1 MTDFFRHENAPTG
14 PSSYPTRVATLART
28 ARHRLS
34 PLGLAV
40 ALSVALLGAGG
51 VATAAGPQASSQ
63 PSATAPARASTPG
76 SFAMVSHL
84 AVDGVAEIVAATPNG
99 QTLFYTSA
107 DAGVLGVVDIADP
120 ARPTL
125 LPRVDVRIHGVGE
138 PTSVAITPDGRYAVV
153 ALRMDDDVH
162 HARRGFVRVFD
173 ISNPRNARPVK
184 DITVGIGPDSLALHG
199 SGNTLRAVVAIEDE
213 ETIAEGKDKGD
224 ATLGG
229 KRPGR
234 IDVVGLQDL
243 YGGSASGLQ
252 SIELVQALKA
262 LPDAVYPEDPQPEF
276 VSIDHQAHLAVVSLQ
291 ENNAVALI
299 DLRHPRTAKLVKVF
313 STGTVVRK
321 GNADLKKDGE
331 IALTDSMTARR
342 EPDAVAWVAPGVFAT
357 ANEGDGKKD
366 KAGVLPGGRGFTLF
380 NTQGQVVFEA
390 GAITELNAVRHGHYP
405 DARSASKGVEIESV
419 ASATFGGM
427 PYLLVGSERGSYVD
441 VYRVSHP
448 AQPEWVQLLPS
459 GMSPEGL
466 TTVTRRADGQQLV
479 VTANERDD
487 SLNIYRFHPQG
498 APANTQEPQLV
509 AKDGMPW
516 GALSGLATDGSHLYA
531 VPDNAFGQS
540 RIWRINPAELGQGRM
555 VIDQVTML
563 TEANGQPLKVDPEG
577 IAHVADGF
585 WVASEGKT
593 VADNELIKVNT
604 AGVVQQRVKLPAA
617 IQARFANPK
626 TSTGFEG
633 VTASADGQTL
643 YMAIQRG
650 FDLAK
655 PQAAIVKWHIPSNT
669 WTTAL
674 YPLEQHSKDAKQ
686 FWMGLSE
693 ITLLPDGRL
702 LLLERDKGGGEG
714 KAISAEVK
722 RVYSVKATDV
732 TDGAVLTKT
741 LVKDLRRDHNYLQE
755 KAEGM
760 VVFNS
765 ELWVVNDNDGA
776 GWTRLLNVGRP

>member
-1 MTDFFRHENAPTG
+1 MFHTPKLLTLAAALAAAFSWGTAAVAQQGTTAPT
-14 PSSYPTRVATLART
+14 
-28 ARHRLS
+28 
-34 PLGLAV
+34 
-40 ALSVALLGAGG
+40 
-51 VATAAGPQASSQ
+51 ASSK
-63 PSATAPARASTPG
+63 G
-76 SFAMVSHL
+76 SFAMVAHL

-120 ARPTL
+120 TRPAL
-125 LPRVDVRIHGVGE
+125 LPRVDVRLGGVGE
-138 PTSVAITPDGRYAVV
+138 PTSVAISPDGRFAVV
-153 ALRMDDDVH
+153 ALRMDDDVSN
-162 HARRGFVRVFD
+162 ARRGFLRVFD
-173 ISNPRNARPVK
+173 IGNPRNVTAVK

-199 SGNTLRAVVAIEDE
+199 SGKTLRAVVAIEDE

-234 IDVVGLQDL
+234 IDVVGLQGL
-243 YGGSASGLQ
+243 YGGSDSGLQ
-252 SIELVQALKA
+252 SIELVAALKA

-276 VSIDHQAHLAVVSLQ
+276 VSIDHKAHMAVVSLQ
-291 ENNAVALI
+291 ENNAVALV
-299 DLRHPRTAKLVKVF
+299 DLRHPQKAKLMKVF
-313 STGTVVRK
+313 STGTVERK
-321 GNADLKKDGE
+321 ANADLKKDKE
-331 IALTDSMTARR
+331 IAFTDSLVARR
-342 EPDAVAWVAPGVFAT
+342 EADGVTWVVPGVFAT

-390 GAITELNAVRHGHYP
+390 GATTELNALRHGHYP
-405 DARSASKGVEIESV
+405 DARSAAKGVEIEAV
-419 ASATFGGM
+419 ASGAFGGV
-427 PYLLVGSERGSYVD
+427 PYLLVGSERGSYLD
-441 VYRVSHP
+441 VYRVANP
-448 AQPEWVQLLPS
+448 AQPEWLQLLPT
-459 GMSPEGL
+459 GHAPEGV

-479 VTANERDD
+479 VTANEKDN
-487 SLNIYRFHPQG
+487 SLNVFRFHAQG
-498 APANTQEPQLV
+498 APANPQEPQLV
-509 AKDGMPW
+509 SKNVMPW
-516 GALSGLATDGSHLYA
+516 GALSGLTTDGAYLYA
-531 VPDNAFGQS
+531 VPDNAFAQS
-540 RIWRINPAELGQGRM
+540 RIWRINVGELASGRM

-563 TEANGQPLKVDPEG
+563 TEANGRPLKVDPEG
-577 IAHVADGF
+577 IAKVADGF

-593 VADNELIKVNT
+593 VADNELIKVNP

-633 VTASADGQTL
+633 VAASADGQTL

-693 ITLLPDGRL
+693 ITLVPDGRL

-722 RVYSVKATDV
+722 RVYSVKAADV
-732 TDGAVLTKT
+732 TEGAVLTKT

-760 VVFNS
+760 VVFSGN
-765 ELWVVNDNDGA
+765 LWVVNDNDGA
-776 GWTRLLNVGRP
+776 GWTRMLNAGKL